1 MGTSVQRAQIS
12 WLIRLLFKTEG
23 DQIPSLKVLSRHL
36 IAFCKPQLATGHFS
50 WVTLDL

>member
-1 MGTSVQRAQIS
+1 MGTSVQRARIS

-23 DQIPSLKVLSRHL
+23 DQIPSLKVLSRHFS
-36 IAFCKPQLATGHFS
+36 AFCKPQPATGHFS